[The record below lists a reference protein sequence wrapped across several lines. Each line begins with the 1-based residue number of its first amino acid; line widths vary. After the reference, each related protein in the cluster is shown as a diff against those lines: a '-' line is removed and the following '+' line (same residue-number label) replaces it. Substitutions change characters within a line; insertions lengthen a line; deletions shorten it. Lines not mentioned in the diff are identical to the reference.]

1 MDRNDGKRLRRE
13 LERASRRARRRR
25 YPAALRQRAVHYARL
40 RQGQGAVRREIAAE
54 LGLNPRTLSNWLD
67 GRGRFCA
74 VEVID
79 DRTAATTVS
88 SSRATRLVVL
98 TPRGLRIE
106 GLDLDAVAAL
116 VARVG

>member
-1 MDRNDGKRLRRE
+1 MDRTDESRLRRE

-25 YPAALRQRAVHYARL
+25 YPAALRERAVRYARM
-40 RQGQGAVRREIAAE
+40 RQARGAVRREIAAE
-54 LGLNPRTLSNWLD
+54 LGLNLRTLSNWLD
-67 GRGRFCA
+67 GRGRFRA

-79 DRTAATTVS
+79 ARRETTASPTSAVV
-88 SSRATRLVVL
+88 LVVL

-106 GLDLDAVAAL
+106 GLDLDGVAAL